1 MNISSKDIENELIN
15 YLKKGN
21 PQIIRSDDVPKD
33 ISLVELGYLD
43 SFGII
48 DLITY
53 FENKW
58 NIKINN
64 DEITPEHF
72 GSIKKMVY
80 IFERKINK

>member
-21 PQIIRSDDVPKD
+21 PQIIRSEDVPKNT
-33 ISLVELGYLD
+33 SLVELGYLD

-58 NIKINN
+58 NIKISN

-72 GSIKKMVY
+72 GSIKKMV
-80 IFERKINK
+80 